1 MSALPPKA
9 DIAKRDRHVRFVP
22 KADIHSFWRD
32 FGPVGLHL
40 LQSCCEAMDLADQAG
55 QVLREQGLTYTG
67 RRGGALRPEFRI
79 ERSAQAFVLKALH
92 ELTRPNKQR
101 PAP

>member
-1 MSALPPKA
+1 M
-9 DIAKRDRHVRFVP
+9 RE
-22 KADIHSFWRD
+22 RD
-32 FGPVGLHL
+32 FGPAALHL

-67 RRGGALRPEFRI
+67 RRGGTHLRPEFRI

-92 ELTRPNKQR
+92 VLMQPNKQR
-101 PAP
+101 SERRDRSALGVTWRDL